1 MNLDVADDFSG
12 VISISSSEQITFERA
27 YGLAD
32 RAHGIAMTADT
43 QLAMASGSKGFTAAT
58 VLALVQD
65 GVLGLDTTA
74 RSLLGGDLPLIAN
87 DVTVGQLL
95 THRSGIGD
103 YVDEDL
109 GDDILPTVP
118 VSNLECTEAY
128 VSALDGFATKFEA
141 GERFSYCN
149 SGYVVLALLAERA
162 SGVPFAELVRRHVFG
177 AAAMA
182 DTAYLRSDRLPGRA
196 ALGYLDDGRTNVL
209 ALPVVGSGDGG
220 AYTTVADVR
229 RFWAALPHLPGA
241 AAMCG
246 PSTVDTGHPF
256 AYGMGLWLTADA
268 STLVLE
274 GADQGV
280 SFRSVHVP
288 RTSWTATVV
297 SNTSSGAWPVARA
310 LVRMASSASPP

>member
-1 MNLDVADDFSG
+1 MNLDVAEDFSG
-12 VISISSSEQITFERA
+12 VISISSGAQITSEHA
-27 YGLAD
+27 YGPAD
-32 RAHGIAMTADT
+32 RAHGIAMAVDT
-43 QLAMASGSKGFTAAT
+43 QLAMASGSKAFTAAT
-58 VLALVQD
+58 ALALIDD
-65 GVLGLDTTA
+65 GALNLDTTA
-74 RSLLGGDLPLIAN
+74 RSLLGSDLPLIAD
-87 DVTVGQLL
+87 DVTVEQLL

-118 VSNLECTEAY
+118 VSTLENTEAY
-128 VSALDGFATKFEA
+128 VPALDGFATKFAA
-141 GERFSYCN
+141 GSRFSYCN

-162 SGVPFAELVRRHVFG
+162 SGVHFADLARRYVFG
-177 AAAMA
+177 PAAMT

-196 ALGYLDDGRTNVL
+196 AIGYLDDGRTNVF

-229 RFWAALPHLPGA
+229 RFWSWLPQLPGA
-241 AAMCG
+241 AAMSR
-246 PSTVDTGHPF
+246 PSTVDTGNPL
-256 AYGMGLWLTADA
+256 AYGMGMWMSADA

-297 SNTSSGAWPVARA
+297 SNTSGGAWPVARA
-310 LVRMASSASPP
+310 FVRIATSAA